1 MSKEKKSTT
10 TWTQPAT
17 PPPPMFAGEKERR
30 LVKQIND
37 EIIERIIGQQIVYFP
52 IDVERTSFHPLYG
65 EAMNKVFGHPIH
77 VYALV
82 KYLGDNTKN
91 EDVFGIDKEG
101 TIEVHF
107 HQKRL
112 TEDQNLYVRV
122 GDYVLYGDKY
132 YELVDTSE
140 PKQLFGQIDNKF
152 EIVGK
157 CNRVREGTFNP
168 QFVNSTVQTTVK
180 TTNNR

>member
-37 EIIERIIGQQIVYFP
+37 EIIERIIGQQIAYFP
-52 IDVERTSFHPLYG
+52 IDVERTNFHPLYG
-65 EAMNKVFGHPIH
+65 EAMHKVFGHPIR

-91 EDVFGIDKEG
+91 EDVFGIDNEG
-101 TIEVHF
+101 TIEIHF
-107 HQKRL
+107 HKKRL

-157 CNRVREGTFNP
+157 CNRVREGTFDP
-168 QFVNSTVQTTVK
+168 HFVNDSVQTVIK